1 MKRQTKR
8 KSFDMDD
15 TFQGNNTKI
24 DTEDDGSLLRK
35 TIVNSSE
42 ADKTAADVISEK
54 TFPSIAHVNGK
65 DRTLKEGDGKKIIPV
80 SDTVNPNFLLKGKL
94 FENIRC
100 LSDSSGEAQIFLVIF
115 EGHDYVLKLYY
126 PNYKCKKQLVQLLQN
141 IDFEMIIK
149 IYDFGKTYIDGCQ
162 RDYELMEYLTGGTM
176 KDYKLDGDMKQFR
189 RLALEGASALAYCHY
204 NRIIHKDIKP
214 SNFFFRDKTHRDI
227 VLGDFGI
234 SSLGKSDSDILSY
247 RTTQA
252 RTPAFAA
259 PEMYN
264 DVIDGEVEISPAVD
278 YYSLGITLFCL
289 WLGRNPLSSNE
300 REMMRQKNEGRLPQI
315 NELPARVKLI
325 VQGLTSV
332 NPQHRWGYEEVERW
346 FKGENVEIDTS
357 SPFLKYKS
365 FIVDPDRNL
374 IADNVHDLVPLL
386 YENRKLGMYYLYNKR
401 LSAWFEE
408 CGNTKLHAE
417 LNDIVTRRY
426 PVDQEAGLMATVYS
440 MDPEFPYYDIHGNAH
455 DDIHGIAMALLGYQ
469 SEYAISLR
477 NPNDLLFIYL
487 EAHSKCNI
495 NRIRSY
501 FTGKN
506 VDGRVAILRVVYEID
521 PDVPFLP
528 KHPSTT
534 LKDISKS
541 FGTFDCSDDEWK
553 SLCDGRL
560 LSWMYSH
567 TDNSAC
573 ESIRIFT
580 EGKEYTRAFGYK
592 IMYNLDR
599 DAAFDLRDAD
609 TPDKIGELLNIRL
622 QEAEQMNDD
631 EFKKHID
638 DYVGPEG
645 RLFFFAQ
652 LHGWYE
658 LVSNGRRCL
667 DLRSDENRDRLCTYD
682 FKTATYKLCVLLGV
696 TPTYLLQDGK
706 MLDNGLKLE
715 KKDMRQI
722 RSEIRNGNLCQW
734 LSIFYHENPDAD
746 FTETYS
752 YERTLEKYLLKIG
765 DFDITQPYYKRFVA
779 AKEDT
784 DKKNRE
790 THEIWRKA
798 NIKEKNWK
806 LSFYA
811 LTAVWLLSFI
821 IFGISNKQ
829 FFVDHVLWTVG
840 VPVGI
845 CSGAIVSVRIFFR
858 GYGFLISLLSG
869 LVGVLSAYIP
879 AFILRTV
886 YDAVPALL
894 TVTVVFLT
902 LVYAAI
908 CHFSDWSQN
917 KTDTSK
923 LSEALDD
930 DINSTLIEPLYYT
943 FKTKSFKYKGSKFG
957 ALEEINNQ
965 VRSLAGETILHYLL
979 WSIFMFVLIVE
990 LVLFCPKLYNAD
1002 NPNFEQWKTDFHQ
1015 LINQIK
1021 DVK

>member
-1 MKRQTKR
+1 
-8 KSFDMDD
+8 MDD
-15 TFQGNNTKI
+15 TLQRNNTKA
-24 DTEDDGSLLRK
+24 DVRDDGSSLK
-35 TIVNSSE
+35 ETIVESSD
-42 ADKTAADVISEK
+42 AGVTTPDVAKEDTLSSLMNHVEK
-54 TFPSIAHVNGK
+54 TLRERNGN
-65 DRTLKEGDGKKIIPV
+65 TLMPK
-80 SDTVNPNFLLKGKL
+80 SDTVNSNFLLKGKL
-94 FENIRC
+94 FENIKC
-100 LSDSSGEAQIFLVIF
+100 LSDSSGEAQVFLVTF

-149 IYDFGKTYIDGCQ
+149 IYDFGKTYIDGSQ

-176 KDYKLDGDMKQFR
+176 KDYKLDGDMKQFKR
-189 RLALEGASALAYCHY
+189 IALQAASALAYCHY

-214 SNFFFRDKTHRDI
+214 SNFFFRDSTYKDI

-234 SSLGKSDSDILSY
+234 SSLAKSDSDILSY

-252 RTPAFAA
+252 RTPVFAA

-300 REMMRQKNEGRLPQI
+300 REMMRQKSEGRLPHL
-315 NELPARVKLI
+315 NELPARVKML

-346 FKGENVEIDTS
+346 FKGESVEIDTS

-365 FIVDPDRNL
+365 FVVDPDHNL

-386 YENRKLGMYYLYNKR
+386 YQNKKLGMYYLYNKR

-417 LNDIVTRRY
+417 LDDIVTRRY
-426 PVDQEAGLMATVYS
+426 PADQEAGFMAAIYS
-440 MDPEFPYYDIHGNAH
+440 MDSGFPYYDIHGNAH

-469 SEYAISLR
+469 KEYSISLR

-487 EAHSKCNI
+487 EVHSKCNV

-501 FTGKN
+501 FEGKN
-506 VDGRVAILRVVYEID
+506 VDDHIAILRVIYEID
-521 PDVPFLP
+521 SEIPFLQ
-528 KHPSTT
+528 KYPSTT

-541 FGTFDCSDDEWK
+541 FGTFDCTDDDWK

-560 LSWMYSH
+560 LSWMYGH
-567 TDNSAC
+567 MDNSAC
-573 ESIRIFT
+573 ESLRIFT
-580 EGKEYTRAFGYK
+580 QGKEYTRAFGYK
-592 IMYNLDR
+592 VLYNLDR

-609 TPDKIGELLNIRL
+609 TPEKIGELLNVRL
-622 QEAEQMNDD
+622 QEAEQMSDD
-631 EFKKHID
+631 EFKEYLN
-638 DYVGPEG
+638 DYVDPDG

-658 LVSNGRRCL
+658 LLSEGHRCV
-667 DLRSDENRDRLCTYD
+667 DLKSAENRDRLSSYD
-682 FKTATYKLCVLLGV
+682 LKTATYKLCIILGV

-706 MLDNGLKLE
+706 MLDDGLKLE

-734 LSIFYHENPDAD
+734 LSIFYHENPETD

-752 YERTLEKYLLKIG
+752 YERILEKFLLKIG
-765 DFDITQPYYKRFVA
+765 DFDMGQPYYKRFVA

-806 LSFYA
+806 LLFYA
-811 LTAVWLLSFI
+811 ITFLWVLLFM

-829 FFVDHVLWTVG
+829 YFVAHIYWTVG
-840 VPVGI
+840 APVGI
-845 CSGAIVSVRIFFR
+845 CTALIVGVRTYFK
-858 GYGFLISLLSG
+858 GYGFMISLLFG
-869 LVGVLSAYIP
+869 LMGAFSAYIP
-879 AFILRTV
+879 AFILKTV
-886 YDAVPALL
+886 YQTVPTLL
-894 TVTVVFLT
+894 TVAVVVLT

-908 CHFSDWSQN
+908 CHFSDWSRN
-917 KTDTSK
+917 KTDTGK
-923 LSEALDD
+923 LSEVLDD
-930 DINSTLIEPLYYT
+930 DINTTLIEPLYYT

-965 VRSLAGETILHYLL
+965 VRSLAGEAILHYLL
-979 WSIFMFVLIVE
+979 WSVFMFVLIIE

-1002 NPNFEQWKTDFHQ
+1002 NPNFERWKTDIHQ

-1021 DVK
+1021 DIK